1 MVDENNYLK
10 NQFMWTMHIYIM
22 NDHYIQKQQYN
33 EYINE
38 LENLINIK
46 YNHSFENGSLS
57 GGVQPRKILYGVL
70 VQQQCRLYGF
80 DFLQDCSQKK

>member
-1 MVDENNYLK
+1 
-10 NQFMWTMHIYIM
+10 M

-57 GGVQPRKILYGVL
+57 GGVQPCKVLNGV
-70 VQQQCRLYGF
+70 QRRLYGL
-80 DFLQDCSQKK
+80 DFLQDCSQKNTDTQC